1 MISNPVQGI
10 APSSSNVKT
19 YYGGDN
25 VKRPLVK
32 LEAKNFTELYDRYIA
47 NLIRRDI
54 SSDAYMA
61 LAPQEKKIIK
71 SSPYLTAGTFEGPGQ
86 RLKERLTGIGLIS
99 IDIDDSSVAKLFVD
113 GGGPIPTL
121 LDCNYALY
129 HTISSTEDDPR
140 IRLLVDCVNM
150 TPDSYKLCV
159 RALCS
164 TLGLGEPNP
173 ESLDPTRP
181 MYLPGVF
188 SDAKN
193 SPIISHRVSAKPM
206 HIDDFAGVTLPEDTE
221 DDTGFLEF
229 VRSTSSVAPLDGITI
244 DVAKNLLAHLDPD
257 ESYDRWTS
265 ALCGMKHQFSQT
277 TQDDDEAAF
286 QAFNAWSMKGH
297 KYTDEDDTRRKWR
310 SFSPSRRIG
319 PPITIK
325 TLIQRAKKAGW
336 KPLVRDLATEQA
348 MVSEIER
355 CMDYANLYDVIL
367 RKVIECQAFDSITK
381 EKLTTLIRKRL
392 SILNCPISKP
402 AMDKHVLSLKREG
415 ARDAERNG
423 AVVPPLPQ
431 WAQNW
436 VYVGSLAVFTH
447 TVTGVKMKAEGFNT
461 VNSRE
466 ANKAQ
471 EADAEPSTPYKI
483 ILHHPRFPMLDTQ
496 AYNPTRGGE
505 LIYAEAGLRVLN
517 TYQKPGLQADPDK
530 EEEAATLL
538 NSHLERLIPLEK
550 NRQLLLSWF
559 AFIVQNPGVK
569 IRWSPFIQGVQGCG
583 KTTLAEIMK
592 PLLGRSNVGEID
604 KTKLASSFNDW
615 VDGKQLLVF
624 DEIFT
629 NLEGRKALTEQI
641 KAIVSNTTL
650 SLTRK
655 YQDSTDTPNYTNSIF
670 FANNKDGVHIDSNDR
685 RFFVLFCKQQ
695 KKSELA
701 EFPEGY
707 FENLYRLTSPFH
719 LSGGLLSYY
728 QNYKLHP
735 EFDPN
740 GTAPVTRD
748 RESVISAG
756 SSEMEYAI
764 SDILAAKEHPLVAK
778 DVVVVSAID
787 GLLKGRRE
795 RNVTSKGLATALSRM
810 GYIFIVRASVGGHL
824 ESIWVNSDECEMD
837 AQGVLEVVRQRDK
850 EFKTRELSDS

>member
-1 MISNPVQGI
+1 MIGNPVQGI

-32 LEAKNFTELYDRYIA
+32 LEAKSFTELYDRYIA

-54 SSDAYMA
+54 SAKEYAD
-61 LAPQEKKIIK
+61 LTPQEKKVIK
-71 SSPYLTAGTFEGPGQ
+71 SCPYLTAGTFEGPGQ

-121 LDCNYALY
+121 LTCNYALY
-129 HTISSTEDDPR
+129 HTISSTDDDPR
-140 IRLLVDCVNM
+140 IRLLVDVMNM

-188 SDAKN
+188 LDAET
-193 SPIISHRVSAKPM
+193 SPIISHRVGAKPM
-206 HIDDFAGVTLPEDTE
+206 HINDFAGVTLPEETE
-221 DDTGFLEF
+221 DDTNFLEF
-229 VRSTSSVAPLDGITI
+229 VRSTSSVAPIEGVTI
-244 DVAKNLLAHLDPD
+244 DVAKDLLTHLDPD

-277 TQDDDEAAF
+277 TQEDDENAF
-286 QAFNAWSMKGH
+286 QVFNEWSLKGH
-297 KYTDEDDTRRKWR
+297 KYTNEDDTRRKWR

-319 PPITIK
+319 QPITIK

-336 KPLVRDLATEQA
+336 KLSVSRATLEDTMRSEIELCEDIDTLRDVTLRKILENPVFDSYIKSELTNRVHKRLVYLGSLAGKTWMNKHIHSIKRDLAREAEQ
-348 MVSEIER
+348 
-355 CMDYANLYDVIL
+355 D
-367 RKVIECQAFDSITK
+367 
-381 EKLTTLIRKRL
+381 
-392 SILNCPISKP
+392 
-402 AMDKHVLSLKREG
+402 G
-415 ARDAERNG
+415 AS
-423 AVVPPLPQ
+423 PLPQ

-436 VYVGSLAVFTH
+436 AHVASLGVFVNTIN
-447 TVTGVKMKAEGFNT
+447 GLKIKPDSFNI
-461 VNSRE
+461 SRTYD
-466 ANKAQ
+466 ANKDR
-471 EADAEPSTPYKI
+471 EGDAEPITPHKI
-483 ILHHPRFPMLDTQ
+483 ALTHPRFPRLDTQ
-496 AYNPTRGGE
+496 AYNPTKGGE
-505 LIYAEAGLRVLN
+505 LIYEQYGLKTLN
-517 TYQKPGLQADPDK
+517 TYQKPSLQADPDK

-538 NSHLERLIPLEK
+538 NAHLERLIPLEK
-550 NRQLLLSWF
+550 NRQFLLSWF
-559 AFIVQNPGVK
+559 AFVVQNPGIK

-592 PLLGRSNVGEID
+592 PLLGRNNVGEID

-701 EFPEGY
+701 EFPQGY

-719 LSGGLLSYY
+719 LAGGLLSYY

-735 EFDPN
+735 EFNPN

-756 SSEMEYAI
+756 SSELEFAI

-778 DVVVVSAID
+778 DIIVVSAID

-795 RNVTSKGLATALSRM
+795 RNVTSKGLAMALSRI
-810 GYIFIVRASVGGHL
+810 GYTFTARASISSHL
-824 ESIWVNSDECEMD
+824 ESIWINSDECELD